1 MKHVKAFTL
10 IELMIVILIVGIL
23 AAASVPLMRGRI
35 DSAKWAEGKAA
46 AGTIRTAVR
55 ARFAETGTTD
65 GLTGVLSNAGLQTAL
80 GFHETDLT
88 GTYFV
93 PGDYT
98 ITAVNANGIATIR
111 VTGSQ
116 SNAPS
121 GSWTLEADDSGS
133 ISPADGGGDSG
144 DSGDSGGGNG
154 NGNNGNG
161 NGNGGSNGNS
171 NNGVGN
177 GNGDGRLVPPP
188 ASPIQ

>member
-1 MKHVKAFTL
+1 MKLVKAFTL

-55 ARFAETGTTD
+55 ARFAETGTTE
-65 GLTGVLSNAGLQTAL
+65 GLTGVLSNAALQTAL
-80 GFHETDLT
+80 GFHENDLT

-133 ISPADGGGDSG
+133 ISPADGDSG
-144 DSGDSGGGNG
+144 GSGGGNG

-177 GNGDGRLVPPP
+177 GNGNGRLVPPP